1 MYFQFLG
8 TSAGE
13 QFPGLWCQC
22 STCMKARELGG
33 ELGGRNI
40 RSNSCAFLSPDC
52 MLDLGAEAFQQARK
66 FNIPIVGIRYLFVT
80 HSHPDHLYPEHLFW
94 RWMAPG
100 QEIPPPGYDTFGP
113 RFSELPMLHVY
124 GNADVCALL
133 KPDLDAYGD
142 GEERF
147 RMRLHLVEYGV
158 QGQAGDITYLPLE
171 GNHRD
176 RTCNSVN
183 YVLQRDGRTILYA
196 LDTGWF
202 HEHTYELMKQFRYDL
217 VVIEGTFGYGVDSA
231 GHFNLDKLQRAFAWF
246 REDGLLKE
254 GALFCASHICPHF
267 SPVHDEYAPILA
279 EQGITLAYDGMRVE
293 L

>member
-22 STCMKARELGG
+22 PTCTKAR

-52 MLDLGAEAFQQARK
+52 MLDMGAEAFQQARK
-66 FNIPIVGIRYLFVT
+66 FGAPIVDIQYLFMT
-80 HSHPDHLYPEHLFW
+80 HSHEDHFYPQHLLW
-94 RWMAPG
+94 RWMTPG
-100 QEIPPPGYDTFGP
+100 QELPPGHDTFGP

-124 GNADVCALL
+124 GNADVCARLA
-133 KPDLDAYGD
+133 PRLDTAD
-142 GEERF
+142 GEERY
-147 RMRLHLVEYGV
+147 RMRLHPVEYGR

-202 HEHTYELMKQFRYDL
+202 HDHTYELIKRYRYDL
-217 VVIEGTFGYGVDSA
+217 VVIEGTFGYGMDSA
-231 GHFNLDKLQRAFAWF
+231 GHFNLKKLERAIECFQR
-246 REDGLLKE
+246 DNLLRE
-254 GALFCASHICPHF
+254 GARFCASHICPHF

-279 EQGITLAYDGMRVE
+279 KKGITLAYDGMK
-293 L
+293 LDL